1 MPFAIATL
9 LVRNHEVV
17 ALGISG
23 ANIVAM
29 QQPMVG
35 TRVSGPDSADEE
47 QPDLPLD
54 EIFDCRNTGID
65 CIAAD
70 LNPRQTDNY
79 QFPRDCPCILVG
91 KGKSLIATQLLI

>member
-1 MPFAIATL
+1 MTQRDKDQSPTFTKSLVVFQITAINYHGHPTLRLPLPSTPPPRLRTETLDDVPFAIATL

-47 QPDLPLD
+47 Q
-54 EIFDCRNTGID
+54 
-65 CIAAD
+65 
-70 LNPRQTDNY
+70 
-79 QFPRDCPCILVG
+79 
-91 KGKSLIATQLLI
+91 